1 MTSTVISMPSSEGG
15 KLTHMATARI
25 APPSILGMYA
35 FAAAAFVVSAHWV
48 HWYGDPQSPAVLFP
62 LVLIFG
68 GLAQF
73 YAGTRS
79 FVTRDAVAVAMHG
92 TWGSFFTAFG
102 ILEILYA
109 TGRVVRPQGSFPDLG
124 FWFIAMAAITWSV
137 TVAARERAGT
147 MLVTGLLAFGATLE
161 AIADL
166 EGSGVLQIWA
176 GYFLMAS
183 ALVAWYVATDL
194 MLRFGRLENGGPAVP
209 KSPSEAVRAA

>member
-1 MTSTVISMPSSEGG
+1 MTSTVVSMPSSEGG
-15 KLTHMATARI
+15 KLTHMALARI
-25 APPSILGMYA
+25 APASILGMYA
-35 FAAAAFVVSAHWV
+35 YAAAAFVISARWV
-48 HWYGDPQSPAVLFP
+48 HWYGDAQSAAVLFP

-79 FVTRDAVAVAMHG
+79 FQTRDAVSVAMHC

-102 ILEILYA
+102 ILENLYA
-109 TGRVVRPQGSFPDLG
+109 TGRVVRPQGSFPELG
-124 FWFIAMAAITWSV
+124 FWFIAMAAITWSI
-137 TVAARERAGT
+137 TLAARERPGSMTVA
-147 MLVTGLLAFGATLE
+147 GLLASASTLE
-161 AIADL
+161 AIAAL

-194 MLRFGRLENGGPAVP
+194 MQRFGRIENMEQVVP
-209 KSPSEAVRAA
+209 KAPSESVRAA

>member
-1 MTSTVISMPSSEGG
+1 MTSTVISMPSSEGE
-15 KLTHMATARI
+15 KLTHIALARI

-35 FAAAAFVVSAHWV
+35 FAAAAFVVSAGWV
-48 HWYGDPQSPAVLFP
+48 HWYGDAQSPAVLFP

-102 ILEILYA
+102 VLEILYA
-109 TGRVVRPQGSFPDLG
+109 TGRVVRPQGSFPELG
-124 FWFIAMAAITWSV
+124 FWFIAMAAITWSI
-137 TVAARERAGT
+137 TLAARGRAGM

-194 MLRFGRLENGGPAVP
+194 MLRFGRLENAEPAVP
-209 KSPSEAVRAA
+209 KSPSESVRAA